1 MEKNEVIK
9 SLIAKG
15 AELVKGVKVRNVTV
29 TPQDNYVR
37 LAITLDKEVK
47 GMVQDAD
54 GNWGEGKTKVIFVSA
69 YSLGA
74 ILKDNDEAAFAVNYL
89 NDNPNAFMVLL
100 SRATLN
106 VIVEPVVSGEE
117 YRNPWSDA
125 AEARVFDH
133 DTFIY
138 HVTDIT
144 LGDFGRRALDKI
156 ADKLLGF

>member
-29 TPQDNYVR
+29 TPQENYVR

-47 GMVQDAD
+47 GMVQDED

-69 YSLGA
+69 YGLGA

-89 NDNPNAFMVLL
+89 NENPNAFMVLL

-106 VIVEPVVSGEE
+106 VIIEPVVSGEE
-117 YRNPWSDA
+117 YRNPWSDS

-138 HVTDIT
+138 HVTDIA

>member
-29 TPQDNYVR
+29 TPQENYVR

-47 GMVQDAD
+47 GMVQDEE
-54 GNWGEGKTKVIFVSA
+54 GNWSEGKTKVIFVSA
-69 YSLGA
+69 YSLGS

-100 SRATLN
+100 SRGTLN

-117 YRNPWSDA
+117 YRNPWSDT

-144 LGDFGRRALDKI
+144 LSDFGKRALDKI